1 MASSDV
7 FAEVEIQSELQ
18 EVEIE
23 TLPVDMPVE
32 TIVESETTIDS
43 TGNHFMD
50 GGRDDHEIVL
60 QTQGEVV
67 VGGDADPDDSSGLD
81 YLHMYSDT
89 STASSSRKT
98 SNSNKKVRNKS
109 NTHHSRYNDNEGYT
123 ISNTSSHSRKWEQKQ
138 VQIKTL
144 EGEFSVTMWAS
155 GTEEDGKYCCLLC
168 FCLPLEAD
176 QYIFIDY
183 CNKTNISY
191 VIFGFMCFDLG
202 ETELDADYTEY
213 MTGRRLSSSSSGGA
227 GVPGVDLSDPKQ
239 LAEFAKYVSYSN

>member
-32 TIVESETTIDS
+32 TIVETTIDS
-43 TGNHFMD
+43 SGNHFMD
-50 GGRDDHEIVL
+50 GDRDDHEIVL

-98 SNSNKKVRNKS
+98 CNSNRKTRNKTSANSQTTNHQHNNS
-109 NTHHSRYNDNEGYT
+109 NNSRYDNEGYT

-155 GTEEDGKYCCLLC
+155 GTEEDGKH
-168 FCLPLEAD
+168 
-176 QYIFIDY
+176 
-183 CNKTNISY
+183 IS
-191 VIFGFMCFDLG
+191 
-202 ETELDADYTEY
+202 
-213 MTGRRLSSSSSGGA
+213 
-227 GVPGVDLSDPKQ
+227 
-239 LAEFAKYVSYSN
+239 